1 MTITH
6 MRLKTLRETA
16 GLTLAGLA
24 EKTKGKLSTSR
35 IANYEAGLRI
45 LKVEQAI
52 ILAKALN
59 VSTAYLLGL
68 ETTESEALIENQELS
83 ENKKELYLIM
93 QQVARLSDSD
103 VSQATSI
110 LKALLKHR

>member
-1 MTITH
+1 MTIAH
-6 MRLKTLRETA
+6 LRLKTLRETA
-16 GLTLAGLA
+16 GLTLAGLS

-45 LKVEQAI
+45 LKVEQAK
-52 ILAKALN
+52 ILAKALS

-68 ETTESEALIENQELS
+68 ETTASETLIENQDLS
-83 ENKKELYLIM
+83 DKQKELYLLM
-93 QQVARLSDSD
+93 QQVSRLSDSD

-110 LKALLKHR
+110 LKALLKHH

>member
-1 MTITH
+1 MAITH

-35 IANYEAGLRI
+35 IANYECGLRI
-45 LKVEQAI
+45 LKVEQAV

-59 VSTAYLLGL
+59 VSPAYLLGL
-68 ETTESEALIENQELS
+68 ETTESEALIEKQELS
-83 ENKKELYLIM
+83 DNQKELYLLM
-93 QQVARLSDSD
+93 QQVARLSDSE
-103 VSQATSI
+103 VCQATSI